1 MFVELRRAAGG
12 GSVFLLLCWLCP
24 SPARAQKQD
33 AAKRTHAL
41 EVMKAGAAD
50 RDPDTRRQV
59 ALALSLGR
67 STPEVISMMRAL
79 VKDGD
84 SLVRQ
89 AALDTVGELGDQ
101 KLAPAAEAALD
112 DDVAEVVFAA
122 ARALYRLHD
131 PAGKSTLIAVVE
143 KEQKVQSNPLRVK
156 LRNMIRRMKTPRSAF
171 FLAVE
176 QGAGFIPVPG
186 MGAGISAMSALLNDE
201 NFSGRATALL
211 LLATDKSA
219 EVRALIEQA
228 FMDDDWSMRAAAVQL
243 VAQPQNVRWR
253 PRLIPAIDDTNKK
266 VRFRAAAVYLRVT
279 R

>member
-1 MFVELRRAAGG
+1 VL
-12 GSVFLLLCWLCP
+12 
-24 SPARAQKQD
+24 
-33 AAKRTHAL
+33 
-41 EVMKAGAAD
+41 KAGAAD

-67 STPEVISMMRAL
+67 SSADVTPMVGAL
-79 VKDGD
+79 VKDSD

-101 KLAPAAEAALD
+101 KLAPAAEMALN

-122 ARALYRLHD
+122 ARALYRLHNS
-131 PAGKSTLIAVVE
+131 AGKSTLIAVVE
-143 KEQKVQSNPLRVK
+143 KEQKAGSNPLRIK
-156 LRNMIRRMKTPRSAF
+156 LRNLIRRMKTPRSAV

-186 MGAGISAMSALLNDE
+186 MGEGISAMSALLNDE
-201 NFSGRATALL
+201 NFSPRATALL
-211 LLATDKSA
+211 LLASDRSA

-228 FMDDDWSMRAAAVQL
+228 FTDEDWSMRAAAVQL
-243 VAQPQNVRWR
+243 TARPQNALWL
-253 PRLIPAIDDTNKK
+253 PRLLPALDDTNKK
-266 VRFRAAAVYLRVT
+266 VRFRAAAVYLRVN

>member
-1 MFVELRRAAGG
+1 VL
-12 GSVFLLLCWLCP
+12 
-24 SPARAQKQD
+24 
-33 AAKRTHAL
+33 
-41 EVMKAGAAD
+41 KAGAVD

-67 STPEVISMMRAL
+67 SSADATPMVEAL

-101 KLAPAAEAALD
+101 KLAPAAEAALND
-112 DDVAEVVFAA
+112 DIAEVVFAA

-143 KEQKVQSNPLRVK
+143 KEQKAESNPLRIK
-156 LRNMIRRMKTPRSAF
+156 LRNLIRRMKTPRSAV

-201 NFSGRATALL
+201 NFSPRATALL
-211 LLATDKSA
+211 LLSSDKSA
-219 EVRALIEQA
+219 NVRGLIEQA
-228 FMDDDWSMRAAAVQL
+228 FTDDDWSMRAAAVQL
-243 VAQPQNVRWR
+243 TARPENVRWR
-253 PRLIPAIDDTNKK
+253 PRLIPAIDDSNKK
-266 VRFRAAAVYLRVT
+266 VRYRAAAVYLRFS

>member
-1 MFVELRRAAGG
+1 V
-12 GSVFLLLCWLCP
+12 WQ
-24 SPARAQKQD
+24 SPAHGQTD
-33 AAKRTHAL
+33 AAEKAHAV
-41 EVMKAGAAD
+41 EVLKAGAAD

-67 STPEVISMMRAL
+67 SSAEVIPMVEGL

-89 AALDTVGELGDQ
+89 AALDTVGELGDR
-101 KLAPAAEAALD
+101 KLAPAAETALD

-131 PAGKSTLIAVVE
+131 PAGKSMLIAVVE
-143 KEQKVQSNPLRVK
+143 KEQKAESNPLRIK
-156 LRNMIRRMKTPRSAF
+156 LRNLIRRMKTPRSAL

-186 MGAGISAMSALLNDE
+186 MGEGISAMSALLNDE
-201 NFSGRATALL
+201 NFSARATALL
-211 LLATDKSA
+211 LLSADRSA
-219 EVRALIEQA
+219 EVRALVDQA
-228 FMDDDWSMRAAAVQL
+228 FQDDDWSMRATAVQL
-243 VAQPQNVRWR
+243 VARPQNARWR
-253 PRLIPAIDDTNKK
+253 PRLIPALDDSNKK
-266 VRFRAAAVYLRVT
+266 VRFRAAAVFLRVN